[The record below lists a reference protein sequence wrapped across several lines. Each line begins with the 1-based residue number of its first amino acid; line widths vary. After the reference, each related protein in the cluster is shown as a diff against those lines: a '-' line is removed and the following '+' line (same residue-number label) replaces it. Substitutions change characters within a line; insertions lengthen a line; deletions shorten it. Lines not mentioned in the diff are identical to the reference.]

1 MSEEIKLLPC
11 PHCGGEA
18 EIEEVEDDFD
28 DDTDTGMYYSI
39 GCCDAGCIGHESF
52 GGAWDTPK
60 EAARLWNLRVFIPV
74 VELEWKEDELG
85 RIVASFN
92 DIITATCYKSGL
104 DWFACIEFDGIP
116 TLFTSGENN
125 YGASTI
131 EIARAWC
138 VAEIQKIITP
148 TPKP

>member
-74 VELEWKEDELG
+74 VELEWK
-85 RIVASFN
+85 R
-92 DIITATCYKSGL
+92 
-104 DWFACIEFDGIP
+104 GIA
-116 TLFTSGENN
+116 N
-125 YGASTI
+125 YNGQAL
-131 EIARAWC
+131 
-138 VAEIQKIITP
+138 QKVGI
-148 TPKP
+148 

>member
-74 VELEWKEDELG
+74 VKHCRRWGFNELLPHLCTKD
-85 RIVASFN
+85 
-92 DIITATCYKSGL
+92 Y
-104 DWFACIEFDGIP
+104 
-116 TLFTSGENN
+116 
-125 YGASTI
+125 
-131 EIARAWC
+131 
-138 VAEIQKIITP
+138 
-148 TPKP
+148 